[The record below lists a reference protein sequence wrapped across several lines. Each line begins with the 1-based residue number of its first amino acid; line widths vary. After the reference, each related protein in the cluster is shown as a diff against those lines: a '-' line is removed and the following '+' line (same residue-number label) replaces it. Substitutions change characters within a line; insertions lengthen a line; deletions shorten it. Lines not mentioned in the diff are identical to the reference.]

1 MLQASTSLI
10 RWCTLMH
17 VAESCHATYAA
28 DAVLVTAPL
37 GVLKAGTLKFHPPLP
52 ERKMGAIQRMGFGVL
67 NKVSNICNLQLP
79 SYAAA
84 CLYSVAGLIKRKGAL
99 IGNLFRNQGDL
110 QVVMLFPHAF
120 WSGQDMFGRIAP
132 SVGQRGEFFLFYS
145 YANISGEIPTGPCM
159 RSC

>member
-1 MLQASTSLI
+1 
-10 RWCTLMH
+10 MH
-17 VAESCHATYAA
+17 VAESCHATHAA

-67 NKVSNICNLQLP
+67 NKVSNISNLQLL
-79 SYAAA
+79 SHAAA
-84 CLYSVAGLIKRKGAL
+84 CLDSLARLIERKGPW
-99 IGNLFRNQGDL
+99 NLLSIQGARCM

-145 YANISGEIPTGPCM
+145 YAHISGEIPTGDSM